1 MMIRPANTS
10 FVLLFICFL
19 FALLAFFIPDF
30 VWLWIGCGVVFSFV
44 ALLDAW
50 RVWQQ
55 PSPQIERQV
64 AGSLALGVWSEVQ
77 LQVYNAS
84 QRDYQLHIFDGY
96 PLACQLRGQPR
107 VLELAA
113 QTGLTVS
120 YQLNPQQRGDLPFN
134 GVYLSLRS
142 PWGCWQQPRFMPL
155 PKTVRVYP
163 NFAAIT
169 KYALFA
175 TENRLGQLGIRKRQ
189 RRGEGLEFHQLREY
203 QQGDVLRQVDWK
215 ATARYNKLISREY
228 QEERDQQV
236 IFLIDCGR
244 RMLAKDGEL
253 SHFDHM
259 LNAVLLLSYVALRQ
273 GDALGLMTFSGEAR
287 WLAPRKGVNTINLIL
302 NMVYDLQPCVQA
314 SDYLTAAHQLMQR
327 HRRRALVVLISNL
340 RDEDSSDLTPALAL
354 LRKKHLVLLASLQEQ
369 SLGEVLEAP
378 IERFEDALRYAA
390 THQYLQQRTQAH
402 EQLAHQGGLYLDTTP
417 AELPVRMV
425 NRYLEIKRS
434 GRL

>member
-10 FVLLFICFL
+10 FVFLSISLLL
-19 FALLAFFIPDF
+19 AVLAFFLPPLL
-30 VWLWIGCGVVFSFV
+30 WLWIGTGIVFSLL
-44 ALLDAW
+44 ALQDAW
-50 RVWQQ
+50 RVRYLL
-55 PSPQIERQV
+55 SPQIERQV

-84 QRDYQLHIFDGY
+84 QRAYQVQVFDDY

-107 VLELAA
+107 TLILGA

-120 YQLNPQQRGDLPFN
+120 YQLQAQQRGDLQFN
-134 GVYLSLRS
+134 GVHMLMRS
-142 PWGCWQQPRFMPL
+142 PWGCWYQQRFYRL
-155 PKTVRVYP
+155 PKSVRVYP

-169 KYALFA
+169 RYALFA
-175 TENRLGQLGIRKRQ
+175 TENRLGQLGIRKHQ
-189 RRGEGLEFHQLREY
+189 RRGEGLDFHQLREY

-215 ATARYNKLISREY
+215 ATARYHRLISREY

-253 SHFDHM
+253 SHFDHI

-302 NMVYDLQPCVQA
+302 NMLYDLQPCVQA

-327 HRRRALVVLISNL
+327 HRRRALVILISNL

-354 LRKKHLVLLASLQEQ
+354 LRQKHLVLLASLQEQ
-369 SLGEVLEAP
+369 SLGEVMKMP
-378 IERFEDALRYAA
+378 IVQFEDALRYAA
-390 THQYLQQRTQAH
+390 THDYLQQRTQAH
-402 EQLAHQGGLYLDTTP
+402 EQMAHQGGLYLDTTP

-425 NRYLEIKRS
+425 NRYLEIKCS